1 MYQCLHILFFS
12 YILPIYH
19 LKDLR
24 QIYIFL
30 GCNLLSS
37 TAATN
42 SSSVSSIGK
51 KAACY
56 VSNNLLL
63 YYPKTRPKSLL
74 FLAKKSFYIDTT
86 DVENEFLN
94 LNVRII
100 FLFLLL
106 LTRAF
111 LFQILFTNC
120 NFPKHFDKQFCQI
133 NIFNILLSFQNN
145 HQTESD
151 RKKISMNHC
160 CLCTYDIFLMQMP

>member
-1 MYQCLHILFFS
+1 MKHAVQWKPANSGLNSKYSLCISVCIFVIPFFL

-37 TAATN
+37 TAAPN

-74 FLAKKSFYIDTT
+74 LAKKSFYIDKT

-100 FLFLLL
+100 FSFLLL
-106 LTRAF
+106 
-111 LFQILFTNC
+111 FTNR
-120 NFPKHFDKQFCQI
+120 
-133 NIFNILLSFQNN
+133 NN
-145 HQTESD
+145 PEST
-151 RKKISMNHC
+151 N
-160 CLCTYDIFLMQMP
+160 